1 MSETFS
7 QEDRLIASYDALSG
21 NSGKTPLERYSHL
34 LRPEQQVTVILTA
47 AEMAAILY
55 AHEVGIER
63 LAPQDRQT
71 IDGVITELKR
81 VIWP

>member
-1 MSETFS
+1 MSETLS
-7 QEDRLIASYDALSG
+7 QEDRLIAFYDALSG
-21 NSGKTPLERYSHL
+21 NSGKTPLERYGHL
-34 LRPEQQVTVILTA
+34 LRPEQQITVTLT
-47 AEMAAILY
+47 MAAVLY